1 MKNKLKI
8 IGLILISVVAGCSDN
23 ETPVLYASQESQ
35 DESAAEI
42 SSLKREMNLN
52 QVRISKNEDN
62 ALYALELLKEIE
74 VLKTMLKSD
83 SKEIEA
89 IKRFDLLSIDDLKV
103 KVSNMENK
111 LKSSVVKKIK
121 PKSETK
127 KISQKK
133 PDDLNVFVSKVNNWG
148 GTLVAVVNIPGKG
161 FETLSV
167 YGSVG
172 NGWNISKIDVGS
184 VRFIHTSGKTKRV
197 VL

>member
-23 ETPVLYASQESQ
+23 EAPVLYASQESQ

>member
-23 ETPVLYASQESQ
+23 EAPVLYASQESQ

-42 SSLKREMNLN
+42 ASLKREMNLN

-111 LKSSVVKKIK
+111 LKSSVVKKRK

-127 KISQKK
+127 KVSQKK